1 MARVGDR
8 YPLLLYKRMMDRYR
22 PPSFLLAFLLLG
34 LWYPASR
41 AMLPWPRPPADAWLL
56 SGGLVS
62 LAFWVFARIGPRWA
76 YVQPREDH
84 LRVQTPIYRLKV
96 SYRRI
101 ENTRP
106 IDFARMFPPST
117 LRRKD
122 RRLLE
127 PFFSATAV
135 GVDVYAW
142 PIRPGILRLFLNPF
156 FLATDRPGLVLLVE
170 EWMGL
175 SNQLSSKIDTWR
187 GSQRKP
193 RKGPGIGAADILR
206 ED

>member
-8 YPLLLYKRMMDRYR
+8 HPLLLYRRILSRYR
-22 PPSFLLAFLLLG
+22 PPALLLALLLLG
-34 LWYPASR
+34 FWYPVGR
-41 AMLPWPRPPADAWLL
+41 GMLPWPRPPADAWLL
-56 SGGLVS
+56 SGGLVA
-62 LAFWVFARIGPRWA
+62 LAYWTFARLGPRWA

-84 LRVQTPIYRLKV
+84 LRVQTPIYRLKI

-106 IDFARMFPPST
+106 IDFAKMFPPST
-117 LRRKD
+117 LSNKD

-135 GVDVYAW
+135 GIDVYGW
-142 PIRPGILRLFLNPF
+142 PIRPGVLRLFLNRY
-156 FLATDRPGLVLLVE
+156 FLATDRPGLVLLVQD
-170 EWMGL
+170 WMGL
-175 SNQLSSKIDTWR
+175 SNQLASRIDAWR
-187 GSQRKP
+187 SAQRKP
-193 RKGPGIGAADILR
+193 RKESRIAADILR